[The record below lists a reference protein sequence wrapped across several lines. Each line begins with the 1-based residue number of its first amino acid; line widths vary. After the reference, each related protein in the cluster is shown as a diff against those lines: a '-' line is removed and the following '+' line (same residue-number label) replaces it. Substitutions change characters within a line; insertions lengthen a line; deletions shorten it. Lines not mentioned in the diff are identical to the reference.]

1 MREIDLDTL
10 VMIGA
15 TWFHGLAI
23 GWVLWRRPHLK
34 YRNKDEE

>member
-10 VMIGA
+10 VMLGA
-15 TWFHGLAI
+15 TWFHGLLV

-34 YRNKDEE
+34 YTTEDKE